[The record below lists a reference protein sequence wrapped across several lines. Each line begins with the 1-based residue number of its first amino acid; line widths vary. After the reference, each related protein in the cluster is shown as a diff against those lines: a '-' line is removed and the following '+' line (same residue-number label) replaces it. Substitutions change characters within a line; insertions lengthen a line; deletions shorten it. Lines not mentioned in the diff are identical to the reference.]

1 MSSQRKNLILWR
13 HAEAQDL
20 LLAGSDF
27 GRALTAKGESQA
39 AVMAGWIK
47 QHLPKD
53 ICIIASPAMR
63 AEQTVQALN
72 LPYKINKNLL
82 PEASIDSVLQLV
94 QEIFQQENSNI
105 MLVGHQPWL
114 GQVAAYFLQIQPAEI
129 SIKKS
134 AVWWLEQKT
143 SEQKISAQK
152 TATKKIKAQKVFS
165 QQEANDL
172 VDERFKLVAVQSPR
186 FVL

>member
-1 MSSQRKNLILWR
+1 MSKQRKNLILWR
-13 HAEAQDL
+13 HAEAQDI
-20 LLAGSDF
+20 LLAGNDIS
-27 GRALTAKGESQA
+27 RELTTKGATQA
-39 AVMAGWIK
+39 AMMAAWIK

-53 ICIIASPAMR
+53 ICIIASPAVR
-63 AEQTVQALN
+63 AEQTVQALD

-82 PEASIDSVLQLV
+82 PEASIDGVLQLV

-134 AVWWLEQKT
+134 TVWWLEQKIT
-143 SEQKISAQK
+143 AQ
-152 TATKKIKAQKVFS
+152 KIKAQEVS
-165 QQEANDL
+165 IQQESADL
-172 VDERFKLVAVQSPR
+172 IDQRFKLVAVQSTR
-186 FVL
+186 FILI